1 MSAIA
6 TVPTVLA
13 AAAEGEDSGG
23 SFLVQ
28 PDLGLMLWTLLV
40 FGIAIFVLGK
50 FAFPKIAEVL
60 DERQRKITE
69 EIESAERRRAEAEQL
84 AAEYREQLQ
93 KARAES
99 EEIIARARRSA
110 DQHLADSKDAAKKQR
125 EEILE
130 QAKSDIAA
138 ESRRAVGELREQ
150 VAALTVEATAKVT
163 RKSLT
168 ADEQQ
173 RLLDEALGEI
183 DFSKLST
190 EGGR

>member
-6 TVPTVLA
+6 TLPSVLA
-13 AAAEGEDSGG
+13 ASAGEDEGG
-23 SFLVQ
+23 SFLVS

-40 FGIAIFVLGK
+40 FGISMFLLSK
-50 FAFPKIAEVL
+50 FAFPRIATAL
-60 DERQRKITE
+60 DERQRKITDS
-69 EIESAERRRAEAEQL
+69 IDAAERERAEAEQL
-84 AAEYREQLQ
+84 AADYREQLQ

-110 DQHLADSKDAAKKQR
+110 DQHLADSKEAAKKQR
-125 EEILE
+125 EEILD

-138 ESRRAVGELREQ
+138 ETRRAVGELREQ
-150 VAALTVEATAKVT
+150 VATLTVEATAKVT

-168 ADEQQ
+168 DDEQR

-183 DFSKLST
+183 DFSQLTT

>member
-1 MSAIA
+1 MTAVA
-6 TVPTVLA
+6 NLPTILA
-13 AAAEGEDSGG
+13 ASGGEDEGG

-28 PDLGLMLWTLLV
+28 PDIGLMLWTLLV
-40 FGIAIFVLGK
+40 FGISMFLLAK
-50 FAFPKIAEVL
+50 FAFPKIAEAL

-69 EIESAERRRAEAEQL
+69 SIDAAEQGRKEAEEL

-110 DQHLADSKDAAKKQR
+110 DQHVSESKDAAKKQR
-125 EEILE
+125 EEILD

-138 ESRRAVGELREQ
+138 ETRRAVGELRTE
-150 VAALTVEATAKVT
+150 VAALTVQATAKVT

-168 ADEQQ
+168 EDEQR
-173 RLLDEALGEI
+173 RLLDEALSEI
-183 DFSKLST
+183 DFSALAG
-190 EGGR
+190 EGSK

>member
-6 TVPTVLA
+6 TLPSVLA
-13 AAAEGEDSGG
+13 ASAGEDEGG
-23 SFLVQ
+23 SFLVS

-40 FGIAIFVLGK
+40 FGISMFLLSK
-50 FAFPKIAEVL
+50 FAFPRIATAL
-60 DERQRKITE
+60 DERQRKITDS
-69 EIESAERRRAEAEQL
+69 IDAAERERAEAEQL
-84 AAEYREQLQ
+84 AADYREQLQ

-110 DQHLADSKDAAKKQR
+110 DQHLADSKEAAKKQR
-125 EEILE
+125 EEILD

-138 ESRRAVGELREQ
+138 ETRRAVGELRVQ
-150 VAALTVEATAKVT
+150 VATLTVEATAKVT

-168 ADEQQ
+168 DDEQR

-183 DFSKLST
+183 DFSQLTT